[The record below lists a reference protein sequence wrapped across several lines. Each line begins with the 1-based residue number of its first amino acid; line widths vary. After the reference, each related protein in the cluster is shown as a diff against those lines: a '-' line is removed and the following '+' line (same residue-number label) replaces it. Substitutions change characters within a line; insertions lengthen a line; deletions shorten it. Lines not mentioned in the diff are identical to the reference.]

1 VENDRRYIIYELA
14 EGGDLFDRLD
24 STTNT
29 ISRRTCRRYLH
40 EAAQALTH
48 CHLRGIVHADVKLE
62 NMVLDKSDTL
72 KLCDF
77 GLAGSVGEKRS
88 GKPCGTTAYMA
99 PELVSIRTQFAE
111 YTIETAQDVWAMGIV
126 MYAVLFND
134 LPWERAIK
142 KDPDYVHTLSHGG
155 VIACQGNFSLLSPG
169 LRTLLAGMLA
179 PLPENRVPM
188 SDLVEFLSE
197 PRAWFAAESG
207 GTSNLAPATLLE
219 LSESPDRS
227 TADGDWRKSSSCIS
241 PEDEASAPQSWFEF
255 RTDGPVHLAR
265 SYDTRCRSSS
275 MPPPPPPMQVVETR
289 LRSLT
294 CSLVLP
300 ETDESTPVH
309 TPPES
314 KERAS

>member
-1 VENDRRYIIYELA
+1 MGERCAARCCARNKKTLNVE
-14 EGGDLFDRLD
+14 
-24 STTNT
+24 T
-29 ISRRTCRRYLH
+29 I
-40 EAAQALTH
+40 ALW
-48 CHLRGIVHADVKLE
+48 L
-62 NMVLDKSDTL
+62 
-72 KLCDF
+72 
-77 GLAGSVGEKRS
+77 
-88 GKPCGTTAYMA
+88 
-99 PELVSIRTQFAE
+99 Q
-111 YTIETAQDVWAMGIV
+111 
-126 MYAVLFND
+126 
-134 LPWERAIK
+134 AIK

-265 SYDTRCRSSS
+265 SYDTRWYVLASSLFPAPQDCFS
-275 MPPPPPPMQVVETR
+275 AQLCARARQTLDGTCCVADTDWRPLLLC
-289 LRSLT
+289 LRRGCIHPAL
-294 CSLVLP
+294 
-300 ETDESTPVH
+300 
-309 TPPES
+309 
-314 KERAS
+314 